1 MRQGFILAVAAS
13 VVVLTAIPS
22 NAAGSDVRL
31 THDEEAPGYVSAYT
45 LATGQAY
52 SDDVLDECSVSR
64 GRQNEPAVGVDPR
77 DTRVLIG
84 SANDYCGT
92 YAGTSEE
99 NNFGQPGPIWLGYY
113 RSENGGQS
121 FVSSLVP
128 GYPGDESPFAD
139 LAHIRTA
146 SSGDPVVAWDDD
158 GRVFLGSESS
168 DDPAGTLKTFG
179 DEWVAVYE
187 NPDGPDGDT
196 INDGKEYVGTEIV
209 AKGSSA
215 PFLLGKFN
223 DKTAIEADRT
233 QSECNDN
240 VYFSW
245 SRFTGNGG
253 VGIYFSR
260 STDHGLSWS
269 SPMKLTSGTHDVQ
282 NPDIAITGSGTVY
295 VTYTRFQDGQQTTA
309 VGWAKSTDCGATFTK
324 GDALVE
330 IPYWEMRD
338 VAAPVPFPESAGEE
352 EGGGKGGE
360 SESPDAL
367 ESEAPAGTNRDCGDF
382 LDACAGPYTFPRA
395 GTGVRSTADQ
405 YDAETENVYIVVEG
419 TKPGTEVDTGST
431 YFTVEPGVGSQA
443 GIYFIRLDGGTG
455 EFSEPALIDDQPSGH
470 QFYPDISADGGV
482 LHAIWYDTRND
493 PEYSAARPICNDA
506 AGITY
511 TCLDVYGTS
520 SSDAGDTWAAATLLT
535 DEPSN
540 PNYEQY
546 DDRAVPFIGDY
557 TWVTSMGEFAY
568 GTWTDLRDTVQG
580 EDPREAEEGE
590 DADAASADVEQC
602 RELTEDGWT
611 GDQCPH
617 DGGLDANIYGD
628 TAP

>member
-1 MRQGFILAVAAS
+1 MRRSFILAVVAS
-13 VVVLTAIPS
+13 ITVLTAIPS
-22 NAAGSDVRL
+22 NAAGTDVRL
-31 THDEEAPGYVSAYT
+31 THDEGAPGYVSAYT
-45 LATGQAY
+45 LARGQPY
-52 SDDVLDECSVSR
+52 SDDVLDECSISR

-92 YAGTSEE
+92 YSGTSEE

-233 QSECNDN
+233 QSDCNDN

-282 NPDIAITGSGTVY
+282 NPDIAITGSGNVY
-295 VTYTRFQDGQQTTA
+295 VTYTRFEDGQQTTA

-338 VAAPVPFPESAGEE
+338 VAAPVPFPESAGQE
-352 EGGGKGGE
+352 EGSGKGGE

-493 PEYSAARPICNDA
+493 PEYSATRPICNDA
-506 AGITY
+506 DGVTY
-511 TCLDVYGTS
+511 ACLDVYGTS

-535 DEPSN
+535 DEPSK

-546 DDRAVPFIGDY
+546 DNRAVPFLRSLRNSA
-557 TWVTSMGEFAY
+557 VTSIVQY

-580 EDPREAEEGE
+580 EDPREADEGE
-590 DADAASADVEQC
+590 DADEASADVKQC

-617 DGGLDANIYGD
+617 DGGLDANIYGEA
-628 TAP
+628 AP

>member
-1 MRQGFILAVAAS
+1 MRRGFILAVAAS
-13 VVVLTAIPS
+13 IAVLTAIPS
-22 NAAGSDVRL
+22 NAAGTDVRL

-92 YAGTSEE
+92 YAGTSAA
-99 NNFGQPGPIWLGYY
+99 NNFGQPGPIWLGFY

-253 VGIYFSR
+253 VAIYFSR
-260 STDHGLSWS
+260 STDHGRSWS
-269 SPMKLTSGTHDVQ
+269 SPMKLTPGTHDVQ
-282 NPDIAITGSGTVY
+282 NPDIAITGSGTIY

-309 VGWAKSTDCGATFTK
+309 VGWAKSTDCGATFTR

-338 VAAPVPFPESAGEE
+338 VAAPVPFPESAEEE

-405 YDAETENVYIVVEG
+405 YDTETENVYIVVEG
-419 TKPGTEVDTGST
+419 IEARYRGRHRDDVFHGRAGRRQPGGHLLHPPRRGDGRVQRARADRRPAPRTPVLPGHLGGRGCAPRDLVRHAERPGVLGYTADLQRRGRDHVRMPRRLRHVVVRRWR
-431 YFTVEPGVGSQA
+431 YLGGRDAPDRRAVEPELRAVRRSSRAVHRGLHMGDVDG
-443 GIYFIRLDGGTG
+443 RVRVRHLDG
-455 EFSEPALIDDQPSGH
+455 PSRHG
-470 QFYPDISADGGV
+470 PG
-482 LHAIWYDTRND
+482 
-493 PEYSAARPICNDA
+493 
-506 AGITY
+506 
-511 TCLDVYGTS
+511 
-520 SSDAGDTWAAATLLT
+520 
-535 DEPSN
+535 
-540 PNYEQY
+540 
-546 DDRAVPFIGDY
+546 
-557 TWVTSMGEFAY
+557 
-568 GTWTDLRDTVQG
+568 
-580 EDPREAEEGE
+580 
-590 DADAASADVEQC
+590 
-602 RELTEDGWT
+602 
-611 GDQCPH
+611 
-617 DGGLDANIYGD
+617 
-628 TAP
+628 

>member
-1 MRQGFILAVAAS
+1 MRRGFILAVAAS
-13 VVVLTAIPS
+13 IAVLTAIPS
-22 NAAGSDVRL
+22 NAAGADVRL
-31 THDEEAPGYVSAYT
+31 THDEGAPGYVSAYT

-64 GRQNEPAVGVDPR
+64 GRQNEPAIAVDPR
-77 DTRVLIG
+77 DTRVLVG
-84 SANDYCGT
+84 SANDYCGSYT
-92 YAGTSEE
+92 GTSEE

-113 RSENGGQS
+113 RSENSGQS

-253 VGIYFSR
+253 VAIYFSR
-260 STDHGLSWS
+260 STDHGRSWS
-269 SPMKLTSGTHDVQ
+269 SPMKLTAGTHDVQ
-282 NPDIAITGSGTVY
+282 NPDIAITGSGSIY

-338 VAAPVPFPESAGEE
+338 VAAPVPFPESAEE
-352 EGGGKGGE
+352 EESGGKGGE

-405 YDAETENVYIVVEG
+405 YDTETENVYIVVEG

-443 GIYFIRLDGGTG
+443 GVYFIRLDGATG

-493 PEYSAARPICNDA
+493 PEYSATRPICNDA
-506 AGITY
+506 DGITY
-511 TCLDVYGTS
+511 ACLDVYGTS
-520 SSDAGDTWAAATLLT
+520 SSDAGDTWATATLLT

-546 DDRAVPFIGDY
+546 DNRAVPFIGDY

-590 DADAASADVEQC
+590 DADEASADVKQC

-628 TAP
+628 VAP

>member
-1 MRQGFILAVAAS
+1 MRRGFILAVSAS
-13 VVVLTAIPS
+13 IVVLTAIPS
-22 NAAGSDVRL
+22 NAAGTDVRL

-92 YAGTSEE
+92 YAGTSAA

-253 VGIYFSR
+253 VAIYFSR
-260 STDHGLSWS
+260 STDHGRSWS
-269 SPMKLTSGTHDVQ
+269 SPMKLTPGTHDVQ
-282 NPDIAITGSGTVY
+282 NPDIAITGSGTIY

-338 VAAPVPFPESAGEE
+338 VAAPVPFPESAEE
-352 EGGGKGGE
+352 EEGGKGGE

-405 YDAETENVYIVVEG
+405 YDTETENVYIVVEG
-419 TKPGTEVDTGST
+419 TKPGTEIDTGST

-443 GIYFIRLDGGTG
+443 GIYFIRLDGATG
-455 EFSEPALIDDQPSGH
+455 EFSEPALIDDQPNGH

-493 PEYSAARPICNDA
+493 PEYSATRPICNDA

-511 TCLDVYGTS
+511 ACLDVYGTS

-546 DDRAVPFIGDY
+546 DNRAVPFIGDY

-590 DADAASADVEQC
+590 DADEASADVKQC

-628 TAP
+628 VAP

>member
-1 MRQGFILAVAAS
+1 MRRAITMAVSASIL
-13 VVVLTAIPS
+13 VLTAIPS
-22 NAAGSDVRL
+22 SAAGPDVRL
-31 THDEEAPGYVSAYT
+31 THDEGTPGYVSAYT

-52 SDDVLDECSVSR
+52 SDDVLDECSISR
-64 GRQNEPAVGVDPR
+64 GRQNEPAIAVDPR

-113 RSENGGQS
+113 RSEDRGES

-128 GYPGDESPFAD
+128 GYPGDVSPFAD
-139 LAHIRTA
+139 LADIRTA
-146 SSGDPVVAWDDD
+146 SAGDPVVAWDDE

-168 DDPAGTLKTFG
+168 DDPAGSLKTFG

-233 QSECNDN
+233 ESDCNDN

-253 VGIYFSR
+253 VAIYFSR
-260 STDHGLSWS
+260 STDHGRSWS
-269 SPMKLTSGTHDVQ
+269 APMKLTASTHDVQ

-295 VTYTRFQDGQQTTA
+295 VTYTQLEDGQQETA
-309 VGWAKSTDCGATFTK
+309 VAWSKSTDCGATFTK
-324 GDALVE
+324 GRVLVE
-330 IPYWEMRD
+330 VENWEMRD
-338 VAAPVPFPESAGEE
+338 VADPVPFPASAEE
-352 EGGGKGGE
+352 KGGGEAGK

-382 LDACAGPYTFPRA
+382 LDACVGPYTFPRA

-405 YDAETENVYIVVEG
+405 YDTATENVYIVVEA
-419 TKPGTEVDTGST
+419 TKPGTEEDTGTT
-431 YFTVEPGVGSQA
+431 YFTVEPGIGSQA
-443 GIYFIRLDGGTG
+443 GVYFIRLDGATG
-455 EFSEPALIDDQPSGH
+455 AFTGPTLIDDQPVGH

-493 PEYSAARPICNDA
+493 AEYSATRPICNNEE
-506 AGITY
+506 GLTY
-511 TCLDVYGTS
+511 ACLDVYGTFS
-520 SSDAGDTWAAATLLT
+520 ADAGDGWADATLLT
-535 DEPSN
+535 DVPSN
-540 PNYEQY
+540 PNFEQY

-557 TWVTSMGEFAY
+557 TWVTSMGAFAY
-568 GTWTDLRDTVQG
+568 GTWTDLRNTVQG
-580 EDPREAEEGE
+580 QDPREADEEDE
-590 DADAASADVEQC
+590 DNATADVKQC
-602 RELTEDGWT
+602 REHTEDGWT

-628 TAP
+628 VSP

>member
-1 MRQGFILAVAAS
+1 MRRGIVLSAAAS
-13 VVVLTAIPS
+13 ILLLTAIPS
-22 NAAGSDVRL
+22 SAAGTDVRL
-31 THDEEAPGYVSAYT
+31 THDEGAPGYVSAYT

-52 SDDVLDECSVSR
+52 TDDVLDECSISH
-64 GRQNEPAVGVDPR
+64 GRQNEPAIAVDPR
-77 DTRVLIG
+77 DTRVLVG

-92 YAGTSEE
+92 YAGTSED

-113 RSENGGQS
+113 RSENSGGS

-139 LAHIRTA
+139 QAHIRTA
-146 SSGDPVVAWDDD
+146 SAGDPVIAWDDE
-158 GRVFLGSESS
+158 GRAFFGSESS
-168 DDPAGTLKTFG
+168 DDPAGSLKTFG
-179 DEWVAVYE
+179 DEWVAVYK
-187 NPDGPDGDT
+187 NPDGRNGNT
-196 INDGKEYVGTEIV
+196 INDGKAYVRTELV
-209 AKGSSA
+209 TKGSSA

-260 STDHGLSWS
+260 STDHGRSWS
-269 SPMKLTSGTHDVQ
+269 SPMKLTASTHDVQ

-295 VTYTRFQDGQQTTA
+295 VTYTRLEDAQQTTA
-309 VGWAKSTDCGATFTK
+309 VGWAKSTDCGQTFTK
-324 GDALVE
+324 GRALVDLTN
-330 IPYWEMRD
+330 WEMHD
-338 VAAPVPFPESAGEE
+338 QADPVPSPESADEK
-352 EGGGKGGE
+352 GGGKKTQH
-360 SESPDAL
+360 ESPDAL
-367 ESEAPAGTNRDCGDF
+367 EDDAPTGTNRDCGDF

-405 YDAETENVYIVVEG
+405 YDTDTENVYIVVEA
-419 TKPGTEVDTGST
+419 TKPGTEVDTGTT

-443 GIYFIRLDGGTG
+443 GIFFIRLDGATG
-455 EFSEPALIDDQPSGH
+455 DFTGPTLIDDEETGH

-493 PEYSAARPICNDA
+493 PEYSATRPICNDEDGVTSA
-506 AGITY
+506 
-511 TCLDVYGTS
+511 CLDVFGTTS
-520 SSDAGDTWAAATLLT
+520 TDAGETWATATLMT

-557 TWVTSMGEFAY
+557 TWVTSMGAFAY
-568 GTWTDLRDTVQG
+568 GTWTDLRNVVQG

-590 DADAASADVEQC
+590 DADATTADVKQC
-602 RELTEDGWT
+602 REHTDEGWT